1 MKRTGI
7 VEDPP
12 FLDDE
17 ERDDIRAAERTIATR
32 KREVGD
38 PEFPDRKRRLE
49 AAARVTLAALNR
61 SRSP

>member
-1 MKRTGI
+1 MNRTGI

-32 KREVGD
+32 DKRVGD

-61 SRSP
+61 NRSL